1 MNGNDVD
8 KQETNMAVVQ
18 SKMIKQVAT
27 ASLKC
32 PIRHHHQII
41 QFVFEELTVLNT
53 VTLPKFFEKHTM
65 GYTTWVSF

>member
-1 MNGNDVD
+1 VNGNDVD

-32 PIRHHHQII
+32 PIRQHLEI
-41 QFVFEELTVLNT
+41 VFEELYNT
-53 VTLPKFFEKHTM
+53 VT
-65 GYTTWVSF
+65 